1 MDFQKPKKLSNFTRN
16 SIRQNRMKKSLTLI
30 LIFFLTFSA
39 FSQEQKKPKIG
50 LVLSGGGAKGLA
62 HIGALKEIEKAGIKI
77 DYIGGTSMGAIIG
90 GLYAAGYTADE
101 LDSIFRDVNTDALIQ
116 DNIPRKNKTFYE
128 KYNDEVYVV
137 TLPFQKMRVSVPKG
151 LSKGLYNYNLLSRL
165 THKYRHENDFNKL
178 KIPFVCIATNV
189 ETGKEVVFREGSL
202 PLAITASGAFP
213 SLFSPVEIYGSYY
226 IDGGVT
232 NNYPIEEVRKM
243 GADIVIGVDVQDGLK
258 NINQINGAAG
268 VLVQISNFQMVERMK
283 QKIAQT
289 DVYIKPNIEGYSVI
303 SFEDG
308 EAIIKKGVEA
318 AQKVKDKLA
327 ALGTNYKTVRENR
340 AKTDS
345 LYIRGIGV
353 NGLKN
358 YTRSYVLG
366 KLRFRPNEKITY
378 EELSSGMNNLN
389 ATQNFSSINYKLEKR
404 DEEETLTINARENPV
419 RTYLKL
425 ALHYDD
431 LFKSAALLNI
441 TKKNL
446 MFKNDVASA
455 DIILGDNIRYNLDYY
470 IDNGFHWSFGVK
482 SSFDQ
487 FKRLSKN
494 DFKGGKLKSQMGLE
508 EIDIDYHQ
516 LTNQAYVQTIF
527 FQKFLI
533 GAGLKHEFMEINS
546 KTAENIVPRI
556 DRSNYFSAAGFMK
569 FDSFTNKFFPKKGWY
584 FMGDAQMYMYSS
596 NYADDFEKFTL
607 LKADM
612 GIVQT
617 FFKKVSVKLQTE
629 GGFVIGENVNN
640 IFDFNLGGYG
650 FHKFGNFKPF
660 YGYDYLALSG
670 NSYVKGSATAD
681 CEFYKKNHLNFTANF
696 SNIGNKIFD
705 SKEWLTKPDYTGY
718 AFGYGLETFIGPVE
732 IKHSWSPET
741 KKHYTWFSVGFWF

>member
-1 MDFQKPKKLSNFTRN
+1 
-16 SIRQNRMKKSLTLI
+16 MKKSFTLV
-30 LIFFLTFSA
+30 LFFFLIFSA

-62 HIGALKEIEKAGIKI
+62 HIGALKEIEKAGVKI

-137 TLPFQKMRVSVPKG
+137 TLPFQKFKVSVPKG

-165 THKYRHENDFNKL
+165 TYKYRHENDFNKL
-178 KIPFVCIATNV
+178 KIPFLCIATNV
-189 ETGKEVVFREGSL
+189 ENGKEVVFREGSL

-232 NNYPIEEVRKM
+232 NNYPLEEVKKM
-243 GADIVIGVDVQDGLK
+243 GADIIIGVDVQDGLK

-268 VLVQISNFQMVERMK
+268 VVVQISNFQMIERMK
-283 QKIAQT
+283 EKIAQT

-318 AQKVKDKLA
+318 AQLVKDKLE
-327 ALGTNYKTVRENR
+327 ALGTNYKTIKENG
-340 AKTDS
+340 AKVDS
-345 LYIRGIGV
+345 LDIRGIGV

-366 KLRFRPNEKITY
+366 KLRFRPGEKISY
-378 EELSSGMNNLN
+378 EDLSNGMNNLN

-404 DEEETLTINARENPV
+404 NEAETLIINLRENPV

-431 LFKSAALLNI
+431 LFKSAALINV

-446 MFKNDVASA
+446 LFKNDVASA

-487 FKRLSKN
+487 FKKNSKT
-494 DFKGGKLKSQMGLE
+494 DFKGGKLKSQLGLD
-508 EIDIDYHQ
+508 EIDVDYHQ

-546 KTAENIVPRI
+546 KAAENIVPRI
-556 DRSNYFSAAGFMK
+556 DRSNYLSAAGFMK

-584 FMGDAQMYMYSS
+584 FLGDAQVYMYSS
-596 NYADDFEKFTL
+596 NYANDFEKFTL

-612 GIVQT
+612 AIVET
-617 FFKKVSVKLQTE
+617 FFKRVSVKLQTE

-660 YGYDYLALSG
+660 YGYDYLSLSG
-670 NSYVKGSATAD
+670 NSYVKGSVSAD
-681 CEFYKKNHLNFTANF
+681 YEFFKKNHFNFTANF

-705 SKEWLTKPDYTGY
+705 KQEWLKKPSYTGY
-718 AFGYGLETFIGPVE
+718 AVGYGLETFIGPVE

-741 KKHYTWFSVGFWF
+741 NKHFTWVSVGFWF

>member
-1 MDFQKPKKLSNFTRN
+1 
-16 SIRQNRMKKSLTLI
+16 MKKSFTLV
-30 LIFFLTFSA
+30 LFFFLIFSA

-90 GLYAAGYTADE
+90 GLYAAGYTANE

-137 TLPFQKMRVSVPKG
+137 TLPFQKFRVTVPKG

-165 THKYRHENDFNKL
+165 TYKYRHENDFNKL
-178 KIPFVCIATNV
+178 KIPFLCIATNV
-189 ETGKEVVFREGSL
+189 ENGKEVVFREGSL

-232 NNYPIEEVRKM
+232 NNYPLEEVKKM
-243 GADIVIGVDVQDGLK
+243 GADIIIGVDVQDGLK

-268 VLVQISNFQMVERMK
+268 VVVQISNFQMIERMK

-308 EAIIKKGVEA
+308 EAIIQKGVEA
-318 AQKVKDKLA
+318 AQLVKDKLE
-327 ALGTNYKTVRENR
+327 ALGTNYKTIKENR
-340 AKTDS
+340 AKVDS
-345 LYIRGIGV
+345 LDIKGIGV

-366 KLRFRPNEKITY
+366 KLRFRPGEKISY
-378 EELSSGMNNLN
+378 EDLSNGMNNLN
-389 ATQNFSSINYKLEKR
+389 ATQNFSSISYKLEKR
-404 DEEETLTINARENPV
+404 NEAETLIINLRENPV

-431 LFKSAALLNI
+431 LFKSAALINVS
-441 TKKNL
+441 KKNL

-455 DIILGDNIRYNLDYY
+455 DIILGDNIRYNVDYY

-487 FKRLSKN
+487 FKKNSKN
-494 DFKGGKLKSQMGLE
+494 DFKNGMLKSKLGLD

-533 GAGLKHEFMEINS
+533 GAGLKHEFIEINS
-546 KTAENIVPRI
+546 KTAENLVPRI
-556 DRSNYFSAAGFMK
+556 DRSNYLSAAGFMK
-569 FDSFTNKFFPKKGWY
+569 FDSFTNKFFPKRGWY
-584 FMGDAQMYMYSS
+584 FLGDAQVYMYSS
-596 NYADDFEKFTL
+596 NYANDFKKFTL
-607 LKADM
+607 LKADI
-612 GIVQT
+612 GIVET
-617 FFKKVSVKLQTE
+617 FFKTVSVKLQTE

-650 FHKFGNFKPF
+650 FHRFGNFKPF
-660 YGYDYLALSG
+660 YGYDYLSLSG
-670 NSYVKGSATAD
+670 NSYVKGSASAD
-681 CEFYKKNHLNFTANF
+681 YEFYKKNHLNFTANF

-705 SKEWLTKPDYTGY
+705 NQEWLTKPNYTGY
-718 AFGYGLETFIGPVE
+718 AVGYGLETFIGPVE

-741 KKHYTWFSVGFWF
+741 KKHFTWVSVGFWF

>member
-1 MDFQKPKKLSNFTRN
+1 
-16 SIRQNRMKKSLTLI
+16 MKKFLTLI
-30 LIFFLTFSA
+30 LLFFLNFHA

-90 GLYAAGYTADE
+90 GLYASGYTADE

-232 NNYPIEEVRKM
+232 NNYPIDEVRKM

-258 NINQINGAAG
+258 SINQINGAAG

-283 QKIAQT
+283 EKIAQT

-318 AQKVKDKLA
+318 AQMVKDKLV
-327 ALGTNYKTVRENR
+327 ALGTNYKTQRQNR

-345 LYIRGIGV
+345 LSISGIGV

-404 DEEETLTINARENPV
+404 NDEESLILNVRENPV

-455 DIILGDNIRYNLDYY
+455 DVILGDNIRYNIDYY

-487 FKRLSKN
+487 FKRISEN
-494 DFKGGKLKSQMGLE
+494 DFKGGKLKSQLGLD

-546 KTAENIVPRI
+546 KTTENIVPRI
-556 DRSNYFSAAGFMK
+556 DRSNYVSATGFMK

-584 FMGDAQMYMYSS
+584 FMGDAQMYLYSS
-596 NYADDFEKFTL
+596 NYASDFQKFTL
-607 LKADM
+607 MKADM

-617 FFKKVSVKLQTE
+617 FFKKVSLKLQTE

-650 FHKFGNFKPF
+650 FHRFGNFKPF

-681 CEFYKKNHLNFTANF
+681 YEFYRKNHLNFTANF
-696 SNIGNKIFD
+696 SNIGDKIFD
-705 SKEWLTKPDYTGY
+705 SKEWISKPDFSGY
-718 AFGYGLETFIGPVE
+718 SFGYGLETFIGPVE

>member
-1 MDFQKPKKLSNFTRN
+1 
-16 SIRQNRMKKSLTLI
+16 MKKSFTLV
-30 LIFFLTFSA
+30 LFFFLIFSA

-62 HIGALKEIEKAGIKI
+62 HIGALKEIEKAGVKI

-137 TLPFQKMRVSVPKG
+137 TLPFQKFKVSVPKG

-165 THKYRHENDFNKL
+165 TYKYRHENDFNKL
-178 KIPFVCIATNV
+178 KIPFLCIATNV
-189 ETGKEVVFREGSL
+189 ENGKEVVFREGSL

-232 NNYPIEEVRKM
+232 NNYPLEEVKKM
-243 GADIVIGVDVQDGLK
+243 GADIIIGVDVQDGLK

-268 VLVQISNFQMVERMK
+268 VVVQISNFQMIERMK
-283 QKIAQT
+283 EKIAQT

-318 AQKVKDKLA
+318 AQLVKYKLE
-327 ALGTNYKTVRENR
+327 ALGTNYKTIKENG
-340 AKTDS
+340 AKVDS
-345 LYIRGIGV
+345 LDIRGIGV

-366 KLRFRPNEKITY
+366 KLRFRPGEKISY
-378 EELSSGMNNLN
+378 EDLSNGMNNLN

-404 DEEETLTINARENPV
+404 NEAETLIINLRENPV

-431 LFKSAALLNI
+431 LFKSAALINV

-446 MFKNDVASA
+446 LFKNDVASA

-487 FKRLSKN
+487 FKKNSKT
-494 DFKGGKLKSQMGLE
+494 DFKGGKLKSQLGLD
-508 EIDIDYHQ
+508 EIDVDYHQ

-546 KTAENIVPRI
+546 KAAENIVPRI
-556 DRSNYFSAAGFMK
+556 DRSNYLSAAGFMK

-584 FMGDAQMYMYSS
+584 FLGDAQVYMYSS
-596 NYADDFEKFTL
+596 NYANDFEKFTL

-612 GIVQT
+612 AIVET
-617 FFKKVSVKLQTE
+617 FFKRVSVKLQTE

-660 YGYDYLALSG
+660 YGYDYLSLSG
-670 NSYVKGSATAD
+670 NSYVKGSVSAD
-681 CEFYKKNHLNFTANF
+681 YEFFKKNHFNFTANF

-705 SKEWLTKPDYTGY
+705 KQEWLKKPSYTGY
-718 AFGYGLETFIGPVE
+718 AVGYGLETFIGPVE

-741 KKHYTWFSVGFWF
+741 NKHFTWVSVGFWF

>member
-1 MDFQKPKKLSNFTRN
+1 
-16 SIRQNRMKKSLTLI
+16 MKKSLTLI
-30 LIFFLTFSA
+30 LFFFLIFSA

-137 TLPFQKMRVSVPKG
+137 TLPFQKMRVAVPKG

-232 NNYPIEEVRKM
+232 NNYPVEEVRKM
-243 GADIVIGVDVQDGLK
+243 GADVIIGVDVQDGLK

-268 VLVQISNFQMVERMK
+268 VLVQISNFQMVERMR
-283 QKIAQT
+283 QKIAET

-366 KLRFRPNEKITY
+366 KLRFRPGEKITY

-404 DEEETLTINARENPV
+404 NDQESLILNVRENPV

-455 DIILGDNIRYNLDYY
+455 DIILGDNIRYNIDYY

-487 FKRLSKN
+487 FKRISKN
-494 DFKGGKLKSQMGLE
+494 DFKGGKLKSQLGLD

-546 KTAENIVPRI
+546 KTTENIVPRI
-556 DRSNYFSAAGFMK
+556 DRSNYVSAVGFMK

-596 NYADDFEKFTL
+596 NYANDFKKFTL

-617 FFKKVSVKLQTE
+617 FLKKVSVKLQTE
-629 GGFVIGENVNN
+629 GGFVVGENVNN

-650 FHKFGNFKPF
+650 FHRFGNFKPF

-681 CEFYKKNHLNFTANF
+681 YEFYRKNHLNFTANF
-696 SNIGNKIFD
+696 SNIGDKIFD
-705 SKEWLTKPDYTGY
+705 SKEWITKPDYTGY

-741 KKHYTWFSVGFWF
+741 KKHYTWFSIGFWF

>member
-1 MDFQKPKKLSNFTRN
+1 
-16 SIRQNRMKKSLTLI
+16 MKKSFTLV
-30 LIFFLTFSA
+30 LFFFLIFSA

-90 GLYAAGYTADE
+90 GLYAAGYTANE

-137 TLPFQKMRVSVPKG
+137 TLPFQKFRVTVPKG

-165 THKYRHENDFNKL
+165 TYKYRHENDFNKL
-178 KIPFVCIATNV
+178 KIPFLCIATNV
-189 ETGKEVVFREGSL
+189 ENGKEVVFREGSL

-232 NNYPIEEVRKM
+232 NNYPLEEVKKM
-243 GADIVIGVDVQDGLK
+243 GADIIIGVDVQDGLK

-268 VLVQISNFQMVERMK
+268 VVVQISNFQMIERMK

-308 EAIIKKGVEA
+308 EAIIQKGVEA
-318 AQKVKDKLA
+318 AQLVKDKLE
-327 ALGTNYKTVRENR
+327 ALGTNYKTIKENR
-340 AKTDS
+340 AKVDS
-345 LYIRGIGV
+345 LDIKGIGV

-366 KLRFRPNEKITY
+366 KLRFRPGEKISY
-378 EELSSGMNNLN
+378 EDLSNGMNNLN
-389 ATQNFSSINYKLEKR
+389 ATQNFSSISYKLEKR
-404 DEEETLTINARENPV
+404 NEAETLIINLRENPV

-431 LFKSAALLNI
+431 LFKSAALINVS
-441 TKKNL
+441 KKNL

-455 DIILGDNIRYNLDYY
+455 DIILGDNIRYNVDYY

-487 FKRLSKN
+487 FKKNSKN
-494 DFKGGKLKSQMGLE
+494 DFKGGKLKSQLGLD
-508 EIDIDYHQ
+508 EIDIDFHE
-516 LTNQAYVQTIF
+516 LTNEAYVQTIF

-533 GAGLKHEFMEINS
+533 GAGLKHEFIEINS
-546 KTAENIVPRI
+546 KTAENILPRI
-556 DRSNYFSAAGFMK
+556 DRSNYLSSRGFMK
-569 FDSFTNKFFPKKGWY
+569 FDSFTNKFFPKRGWY
-584 FMGDAQMYMYSS
+584 FFGDAQVYMYSS
-596 NYADDFEKFTL
+596 NYANDFKKFTL
-607 LKADM
+607 LKADV
-612 GIVQT
+612 GIVET
-617 FFKKVSVKLQTE
+617 FFKTVSVKLQTE

-650 FHKFGNFKPF
+650 FHRFGNFKPF
-660 YGYDYLALSG
+660 YGYDYLSLSG
-670 NSYVKGSATAD
+670 NSYVKGSASAD
-681 CEFYKKNHLNFTANF
+681 YEFYKKNHLNFTANF

-705 SKEWLTKPDYTGY
+705 NQEWLTKPNYTGY
-718 AFGYGLETFIGPVE
+718 AVGYGLETFIGPVE

-741 KKHYTWFSVGFWF
+741 KKHFTWVSVGFWF

>member
-1 MDFQKPKKLSNFTRN
+1 
-16 SIRQNRMKKSLTLI
+16 MKKSFTFVLF
-30 LIFFLTFSA
+30 FFLIFSA

-137 TLPFQKMRVSVPKG
+137 TLPFQKFRVTVPKG

-165 THKYRHENDFNKL
+165 TYKYRHENDFNKL
-178 KIPFVCIATNV
+178 KIPFLCIATNV
-189 ETGKEVVFREGSL
+189 ENGKEVVFREGSL

-232 NNYPIEEVRKM
+232 NNYPLEEVKKM
-243 GADIVIGVDVQDGLK
+243 GADIIIGVDVQDGLK

-268 VLVQISNFQMVERMK
+268 VVVQISNFQMIERMK

-308 EAIIKKGVEA
+308 EAIIQKGVEA
-318 AQKVKDKLA
+318 AQLVKDKLE
-327 ALGTNYKTVRENR
+327 ALGTNYKTIKENS
-340 AKTDS
+340 AKVDS
-345 LYIRGIGV
+345 LDIKGIGV

-366 KLRFRPNEKITY
+366 KLRFRPGEKISY
-378 EELSSGMNNLN
+378 EDLSNGMNNLN
-389 ATQNFSSINYKLEKR
+389 ATQNFSSINYKLENR
-404 DEEETLTINARENPV
+404 NGAETLIINLRENPV

-431 LFKSAALLNI
+431 LFKSAALINVS
-441 TKKNL
+441 KKNL

-487 FKRLSKN
+487 FKKNSRN
-494 DFKGGKLKSQMGLE
+494 DFKGGKLKSQLGLE

-546 KTAENIVPRI
+546 KTAENILPRI
-556 DRSNYFSAAGFMK
+556 DRSNYLSAAGFMK
-569 FDSFTNKFFPKKGWY
+569 FDSFTDKFFPKKGWY
-584 FMGDAQMYMYSS
+584 FLGDAQVYMYSS
-596 NYADDFEKFTL
+596 NYANDFEKFTL

-612 GIVQT
+612 AIVET

-650 FHKFGNFKPF
+650 FHRFGNFKPF
-660 YGYDYLALSG
+660 YGYDYLSLSG
-670 NSYVKGSATAD
+670 NSYVKGSASAD
-681 CEFYKKNHLNFTANF
+681 YEFYKKNHLNFTANF
-696 SNIGNKIFD
+696 TNIGNKIFD
-705 SKEWLTKPDYTGY
+705 NKEWLSKPDYSGY
-718 AFGYGLETFIGPVE
+718 AVGYGLETFIGPVE
-732 IKHSWSPET
+732 VKHSWSPET
-741 KKHYTWFSVGFWF
+741 KKHFTWVSVGFWF

>member
-1 MDFQKPKKLSNFTRN
+1 
-16 SIRQNRMKKSLTLI
+16 MKKSFTLV
-30 LIFFLTFSA
+30 LFFFLIFSA

-90 GLYAAGYTADE
+90 GLYAAGYTANE

-137 TLPFQKMRVSVPKG
+137 TLPFQKFRVTVPKG

-165 THKYRHENDFNKL
+165 TYKYRHENDFNKL
-178 KIPFVCIATNV
+178 KIPFLCIATNV
-189 ETGKEVVFREGSL
+189 ENGKEVVFREGSL

-232 NNYPIEEVRKM
+232 NNYPLEEVKKM
-243 GADIVIGVDVQDGLK
+243 GADIIIGVDVQDGLK

-268 VLVQISNFQMVERMK
+268 VVVQISNFQMIERMK

-308 EAIIKKGVEA
+308 EAIIQKGVEA
-318 AQKVKDKLA
+318 AQLVKDKLE
-327 ALGTNYKTVRENR
+327 ALGTNYKTIKENR
-340 AKTDS
+340 AKVDS
-345 LYIRGIGV
+345 LDIKGIGV

-366 KLRFRPNEKITY
+366 KLRFRPGEKISY
-378 EELSSGMNNLN
+378 EDLSNGMNNLN
-389 ATQNFSSINYKLEKR
+389 ATQNFSSISYKLEKR
-404 DEEETLTINARENPV
+404 NEAETLIINLRENPI

-431 LFKSAALLNI
+431 LFKSAALINVS
-441 TKKNL
+441 KKNL

-455 DIILGDNIRYNLDYY
+455 DIILGDNIRYNVDYY

-487 FKRLSKN
+487 FKKNSKN
-494 DFKGGKLKSQMGLE
+494 DFKNGMLKSKLGLD

-533 GAGLKHEFMEINS
+533 GAGLKHEFIEINS
-546 KTAENIVPRI
+546 KTAENLVPRI
-556 DRSNYFSAAGFMK
+556 DRSNYLSAAGFMK
-569 FDSFTNKFFPKKGWY
+569 FDSFTNKFFPKRGWY
-584 FMGDAQMYMYSS
+584 FLGDAQVYMYSS
-596 NYADDFEKFTL
+596 NYANDFKKFTL
-607 LKADM
+607 LKADI
-612 GIVQT
+612 GIVET
-617 FFKKVSVKLQTE
+617 FFKTVSVKLQTE

-650 FHKFGNFKPF
+650 FHRFGNFKPF
-660 YGYDYLALSG
+660 YGYDYLSLSG
-670 NSYVKGSATAD
+670 NSYVKGSASAD
-681 CEFYKKNHLNFTANF
+681 YEFYKKNHLNFTANF

-705 SKEWLTKPDYTGY
+705 NQEWLTKPNYTGY
-718 AFGYGLETFIGPVE
+718 AVGYGLETFIGPVE

-741 KKHYTWFSVGFWF
+741 KKHFTWVSVGFWF

>member
-1 MDFQKPKKLSNFTRN
+1 
-16 SIRQNRMKKSLTLI
+16 MKKSFTLV
-30 LIFFLTFSA
+30 LFFFLIFSA

-90 GLYAAGYTADE
+90 GLYAAGYTANE

-137 TLPFQKMRVSVPKG
+137 TLPFQKFRVTVPKG

-165 THKYRHENDFNKL
+165 TYKYRHENDFNKL
-178 KIPFVCIATNV
+178 KIPFLCIATNV
-189 ETGKEVVFREGSL
+189 ENGKEVVFREGSL

-232 NNYPIEEVRKM
+232 NNYPLEEVKKM
-243 GADIVIGVDVQDGLK
+243 GADIIIGVDVQDGLK

-268 VLVQISNFQMVERMK
+268 VVVQISNFQMIERMK

-308 EAIIKKGVEA
+308 EAIIQKGVEA
-318 AQKVKDKLA
+318 AQLVKDKLE
-327 ALGTNYKTVRENR
+327 ALGTNYKTIKENR
-340 AKTDS
+340 AKVDS
-345 LYIRGIGV
+345 LDIKGIGV

-366 KLRFRPNEKITY
+366 KLRFRPGEKISY
-378 EELSSGMNNLN
+378 DDLSNGMNNLN
-389 ATQNFSSINYKLEKR
+389 ATQNFSSISYKLEKR
-404 DEEETLTINARENPV
+404 NEAETLIINLRENPV

-431 LFKSAALLNI
+431 LFKSAALINVS
-441 TKKNL
+441 KKNL

-455 DIILGDNIRYNLDYY
+455 DIILGDNIRYNVDYY

-487 FKRLSKN
+487 FKKNSKN
-494 DFKGGKLKSQMGLE
+494 DFKGGKLKSQLGLD
-508 EIDIDYHQ
+508 EIDIDFHE
-516 LTNQAYVQTIF
+516 LTNEAYVQTIF

-533 GAGLKHEFMEINS
+533 GAGLKHEFIEINS
-546 KTAENIVPRI
+546 KTAENILPRI
-556 DRSNYFSAAGFMK
+556 DRSNYLSSRGFMK
-569 FDSFTNKFFPKKGWY
+569 FDSFTNKFFPKRGWY
-584 FMGDAQMYMYSS
+584 FFGDAQVYMYSS
-596 NYADDFEKFTL
+596 NYANDFKKFTL
-607 LKADM
+607 LKADV
-612 GIVQT
+612 GIVET
-617 FFKKVSVKLQTE
+617 FFKTVSVKLQTE

-650 FHKFGNFKPF
+650 FHRFGNFKPF
-660 YGYDYLALSG
+660 YGYDYLSLSG
-670 NSYVKGSATAD
+670 NSYVKGSASAD
-681 CEFYKKNHLNFTANF
+681 YEFYKKNHLNFTANF

-705 SKEWLTKPDYTGY
+705 NQEWLTKPNYTGY
-718 AFGYGLETFIGPVE
+718 AVGYGLETFIGPVE

-741 KKHYTWFSVGFWF
+741 KKHFTWVSVGFWF

>member
-1 MDFQKPKKLSNFTRN
+1 
-16 SIRQNRMKKSLTLI
+16 MKKSLTLI
-30 LIFFLTFSA
+30 LFFFLIFSA

-137 TLPFQKMRVSVPKG
+137 TLPFQKMRVAVPKG

-232 NNYPIEEVRKM
+232 NNYPVEEVRKM
-243 GADIVIGVDVQDGLK
+243 GADVIIGVDVQDGLK

-268 VLVQISNFQMVERMK
+268 VLVQISNFQMVERMR
-283 QKIAQT
+283 QKIAET

-327 ALGTNYKTVRENR
+327 ALGTNYKIVRENR

-366 KLRFRPNEKITY
+366 KLRFRPGEKITY

-404 DEEETLTINARENPV
+404 NDQESLILNVRENPV

-455 DIILGDNIRYNLDYY
+455 DIILGDNIRYNIDYY

-487 FKRLSKN
+487 FKRISKN
-494 DFKGGKLKSQMGLE
+494 DFKGGKLKSQLRLD

-546 KTAENIVPRI
+546 KTTENIVPRI
-556 DRSNYFSAAGFMK
+556 DRSNYVSAVGFMK

-596 NYADDFEKFTL
+596 NYANDFKKFTL

-617 FFKKVSVKLQTE
+617 FLKKVSVKLQTE
-629 GGFVIGENVNN
+629 GGFVVGENVNN

-650 FHKFGNFKPF
+650 FHRFGNFKPF

-681 CEFYKKNHLNFTANF
+681 YEFYRKNHLNFTANF
-696 SNIGNKIFD
+696 SNIGDKIFD
-705 SKEWLTKPDYTGY
+705 SKEWITKPDYTGY

-741 KKHYTWFSVGFWF
+741 KKHYTWFSIGFWF

>member
-1 MDFQKPKKLSNFTRN
+1 
-16 SIRQNRMKKSLTLI
+16 MKKSLTLI
-30 LIFFLTFSA
+30 LFFFLIFSA

-137 TLPFQKMRVSVPKG
+137 TLPFQKMRVAVPKG

-232 NNYPIEEVRKM
+232 NNYPVEEVRKM
-243 GADIVIGVDVQDGLK
+243 GADVIIGVDVQDGLK

-268 VLVQISNFQMVERMK
+268 VLVQISNFQMVERMR
-283 QKIAQT
+283 QKIAET

-366 KLRFRPNEKITY
+366 KLRFRPGEKITY

-404 DEEETLTINARENPV
+404 NDQESLILNVRENPV

-455 DIILGDNIRYNLDYY
+455 DIILGDNIRYNIDYY

-487 FKRLSKN
+487 FKRISKN
-494 DFKGGKLKSQMGLE
+494 DFKGGKLKSQLRLD

-546 KTAENIVPRI
+546 KTTENIVPRI
-556 DRSNYFSAAGFMK
+556 DRSNYVSAVGFMK

-596 NYADDFEKFTL
+596 NYANDFKKFTL

-617 FFKKVSVKLQTE
+617 FLKKVSVKLQTE
-629 GGFVIGENVNN
+629 GGFVVGENVNN

-650 FHKFGNFKPF
+650 FHRFGNFKPF

-681 CEFYKKNHLNFTANF
+681 YEFYRKNHLNFTANF
-696 SNIGNKIFD
+696 SNIGDKIFD
-705 SKEWLTKPDYTGY
+705 SKEWITKPDYTGY

-741 KKHYTWFSVGFWF
+741 KKHYTWFSIGFWF